1 MALQRTR
8 RESGE
13 FTPAVSL
20 FLISVWVISM
30 TSCFV
35 NRDRVDAA
43 AAIVAAVA
51 DVHAVSFYFVWRMG
65 N

>member
-1 MALQRTR
+1 MPPRDGVDAAAAIVA
-8 RESGE
+8 
-13 FTPAVSL
+13 AVAD
-20 FLISVWVISM
+20 VHV
-30 TSCFV
+30 
-35 NRDRVDAA
+35 AA